1 VSVDAAVQNR
11 GFPDDRV
18 GMHRGARQSRSI
30 FSLIAALV
38 VTVGFGCGTGLGVQR
53 NLVAEDAAVD
63 GRAQSERVSRLEAE
77 VALLRSELAEA
88 ERELVAVESG
98 LRDSRTRAD
107 AVSALAEA
115 RIQVERATKRAPW
128 RASLLEEAAEKLEE
142 AERQVE
148 AENFGSA
155 FFFASRAG
163 RIARNTMEEART
175 AKSKPGARA
184 IGGRRVNLREG
195 PSTSHAVLTVL
206 LLGTPVFPER
216 EKEDWILVRTTD
228 GFVGWVH
235 RPLIR

>member
-1 VSVDAAVQNR
+1 
-11 GFPDDRV
+11 
-18 GMHRGARQSRSI
+18 MHCGARQSRSI
-30 FSLIAALV
+30 STLIATLV
-38 VTVGFGCGTGLGVQR
+38 VTAGIGCGAGLGAR
-53 NLVAEDAAVD
+53 LHSAAEDAAVD

-128 RASLLEEAAEKLEE
+128 RASLLKEAAEKLEE
-142 AERQVE
+142 AEHQTE
-148 AENFGSA
+148 AQNFGSA
-155 FFFASRAG
+155 VFFASRAE
-163 RIARNTMEEART
+163 RMAENAMEEARK
-175 AKSKPGARA
+175 AESEPGALT
-184 IGGRRVNLREG
+184 ISGRRVNLREG

-228 GFVGWVH
+228 GFAGWVH

>member
-1 VSVDAAVQNR
+1 
-11 GFPDDRV
+11 
-18 GMHRGARQSRSI
+18 MHFGVRRSRSI
-30 FSLIAALV
+30 STLIAALV
-38 VTVGFGCGTGLGVQR
+38 VTLGFGC
-53 NLVAEDAAVD
+53 VAGSPAPSRRGAEVGEAAAAD
-63 GRAQSERVSRLEAE
+63 GRAQAERVSRLEAE

-115 RIQVERATKRAPW
+115 RIQVERATRRAPW
-128 RASLLEEAAEKLEE
+128 RASLLEEATVKLDE

-148 AENFGSA
+148 AQNFGSA
-155 FFFASRAG
+155 FFFAARAG
-163 RIARNTMEEART
+163 RIAENAIEDARQ
-175 AKSKPGARA
+175 AESAPGARTISA
-184 IGGRRVNLREG
+184 QRVNLREG
-195 PSTSHAVLTVL
+195 PSTSLAVPTVL

-228 GFVGWVH
+228 GLLGWVH